1 MLPINSRNF
10 SVQALVRFGILAI
23 LLLTSALVVVALL
36 LASQVEQQDEWSAH
50 THEVQALLKSF
61 NTEVAQNEAA
71 CRGYV
76 ITGEEQ
82 FLTGRMSLESMET
95 RLQQGQTL
103 VADNPTQVSRMT
115 ELRRAIQT
123 KDDLHTQLVEL
134 KRAGK
139 DAAAQSEVARKSLAT
154 GRDITDITSEMD
166 AIEQNLLKQ
175 RRDSMLRT
183 LFRLKL
189 TLVGGL
195 LIDLVLGM
203 MVFQYIGK
211 RLRPLDTCANF
222 AERVGQGDLTSDP
235 MPVTADDE
243 VGRVSTSLNQ
253 MLINLRQLTGQNLRH
268 AGQLKESSSKI
279 AHATREQAISQHQKT
294 TALQQMSVTLEEL
307 TQSANQ
313 IAERS
318 RDVVSRAQS
327 TAKSAHTGLESV
339 TKSLRLTQ
347 ALVEQVQVA
356 AERVNA
362 LAEKT
367 EAIRNVVLSV
377 NDIAERSNVL
387 ALNASILAVAAG
399 EEGQGFTVVAYEM
412 KNLADQSKEA
422 TVLVRN
428 LLGDVEKGI
437 HSSVSLIGE
446 AAQRAG
452 AGYSFTGEATV
463 VIEDLTGQVNEASQ
477 AFQQIVAATN
487 QQNLAFEQV
496 ASALLSIK
504 QASHQSSFVTEQLQE
519 ATLELSNLSGELLV
533 SLETYELPA
542 QRQNTK

>member
-1 MLPINSRNF
+1 MLPINLRNF
-10 SVQALVRFGILAI
+10 SVQALVRLGILAI
-23 LLLTSALVVVALL
+23 LLLTSALVIVALM
-36 LASQVEQQDEWSAH
+36 LASQVERLDQWSSH
-50 THEVQALLKSF
+50 TYEVQAMLENF
-61 NTEVAQNEAA
+61 NTEIARNDSGH
-71 CRGYV
+71 RGYAM
-76 ITGEEQ
+76 TGDRQ
-82 FLTGRMSLESMET
+82 FLVDISSLEALEG
-95 RLQQGQTL
+95 RLQQTQQMM
-103 VADNPTQVSRMT
+103 ADNPSQLSRVSD
-115 ELRRAIQT
+115 LRRAIQA
-123 KDDLHTQLVEL
+123 KFDLYSEL
-134 KRAGK
+134 LETRKNLEPETAKGFAQKGMELTRA
-139 DAAAQSEVARKSLAT
+139 VASQVQ
-154 GRDITDITSEMD
+154 EMNSV
-166 AIEQNLLKQ
+166 EQNLLKQ
-175 RRDSMLRT
+175 RRENLKDT

-189 TLVGGL
+189 CLVLGL
-195 LIDLVLGM
+195 TTDLVLGIL
-203 MVFQYIGK
+203 VYQYIGK
-211 RLRPLDTCANF
+211 RLDPLDECASF
-222 AERVGQGDLTSDP
+222 AERIGRGNLTSDP
-235 MPVTADDE
+235 MKVVADDE
-243 VGRVSTSLNQ
+243 VGRVSVSLNQ
-253 MLINLRQLTGQNLRH
+253 MLVNLRQLTSQNVRH
-268 AGQLKESSSKI
+268 AGQLKDSSSKI
-279 AHATREQAISQHQKT
+279 AHASREQAIAQHQKT

-542 QRQNTK
+542 QRQSSK